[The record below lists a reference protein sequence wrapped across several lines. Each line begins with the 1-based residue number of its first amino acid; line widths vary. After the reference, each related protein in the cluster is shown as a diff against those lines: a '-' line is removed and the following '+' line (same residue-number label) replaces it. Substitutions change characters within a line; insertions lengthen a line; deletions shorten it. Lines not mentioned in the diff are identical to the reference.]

1 MTYAAVPSVL
11 QNGVVVYQNVKNAHE
26 LERIP
31 VAAPV
36 TAGTPAEK
44 IYTAVMLQRDPQTQ
58 RLYLHDAITEK
69 ELDIRGTEHLK
80 THRGS
85 DTTNS
90 ELYTADILRNALNVK
105 SEQHSAGRSIDE
117 MAGKCEA
124 EAQQGCTERLVS
136 VRDAIRRSGPERKKT
151 IDHYTVYGGTLLIRN
166 DADGRSYLYDL
177 LDVQKKKVI
186 SAASFS
192 AKTHSEVFAPKPST
206 NSIPTGGGNVNS
218 NRAAARKAAQLATIE
233 RSNPF
238 DPELGAHTW
247 IRSAED
253 ILTYREAIDSFGGVD
268 DVTPAAQHT

>member
-1 MTYAAVPSVL
+1 MSCV
-11 QNGVVVYQNVKNAHE
+11 NGVVVYQNVKNAHE
-26 LERIP
+26 LEWIP

-36 TAGTPAEK
+36 TVGTSAEK
-44 IYTAVMLQRDPQTQ
+44 MYTAVMLQRDPQTQ

-105 SEQHSAGRSIDE
+105 SRQLSTGRSIDE
-117 MAGKCEA
+117 MAGGHLSNVGHMKEEA
-124 EAQQGCTERLVS
+124 FPKIKGSYAENGN
-136 VRDAIRRSGPERKKT
+136 GPR
-151 IDHYTVYGGTLLIRN
+151 GN
-166 DADGRSYLYDL
+166 A
-177 LDVQKKKVI
+177 
-186 SAASFS
+186 
-192 AKTHSEVFAPKPST
+192 ST
-206 NSIPTGGGNVNS
+206 NSIPASSGNVNT
-218 NRAAARKAAQLATIE
+218 NHAAARKAAQLATIE

-253 ILTYREAIDSFGGVD
+253 ILTVQGGHR
-268 DVTPAAQHT
+268 QLRRRG